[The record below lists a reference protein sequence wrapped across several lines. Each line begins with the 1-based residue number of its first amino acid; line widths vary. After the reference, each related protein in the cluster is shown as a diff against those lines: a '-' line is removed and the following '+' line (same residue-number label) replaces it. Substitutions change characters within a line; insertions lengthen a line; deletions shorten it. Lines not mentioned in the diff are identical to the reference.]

1 MANNYKVT
9 IEKIKSNLIEDISK
23 CSTVNELELLDIKY
37 LGRQG
42 EVNKLFK
49 SLPIKENPLIGKEIN
64 ELKNLCSRLLSEM
77 TDHLLGQSPKESFD
91 VTVPGIQLPKG
102 TRHLITQAIEEIE
115 GIFTELGF
123 VRRRYPEVET
133 DWYYAEGLNIPKNH
147 PARDDQETFYLAED
161 VVLTAHTSNGQL
173 REMERVK
180 TPPIKMINIGKTYR
194 RQADTSHSSMFH
206 QFEGLLI
213 DKNIS
218 ITHLIGVMDYF
229 AKSFFGN
236 DRTIRLRPHHFQFT
250 EPSFEIDISCGL
262 CHGTGVVKNAP
273 CKFCKSGWL
282 ELGGSGM
289 VHPNVLKNGG
299 LDPDIYSGFAFG
311 WGVERVLMMKSGLSL
326 PDLRLLYTDD
336 LRFLKQF

>member
-1 MANNYKVT
+1 MANNHKNI
-9 IEKIKSNLIEDISK
+9 IEKVKSNLIEDISK
-23 CSTVNELELLDIKY
+23 CSTVKELELLDIKY

-49 SLPIKENPLIGKEIN
+49 SLPIKENPLIGKDIN
-64 ELKNLCSRLLSEM
+64 ELKNLSSKLISEM
-77 TDHLLGQSPKESFD
+77 IAQILDQSPKESFD
-91 VTVPGIQLPKG
+91 ITVPGIKLPKG
-102 TRHLITQAIEEIE
+102 SKHLITQAIEEIE
-115 GIFTELGF
+115 NIFTEMGF

-133 DWYYAEGLNIPKNH
+133 DWYYAEGLNIPKDH
-147 PARDDQETFYLAED
+147 PARDDQETFYIKED

-173 REMERVK
+173 REMERIK

-229 AKSFFGN
+229 AKSFFGK
-236 DRTIRLRPHHFQFT
+236 DRSIRLRPHHFQFT

-262 CHGTGVVKNAP
+262 CHGTGISKGSP

-289 VHPNVLKNGG
+289 VHPNVLRNGG
-299 LDPDIYSGFAFG
+299 LDPEIYSGFAFG
-311 WGVERVLMMKSGLSL
+311 WGVERVLMMKSGLNL